1 FEALLLPAA
10 HRPRFEEGD
19 AGDDIAMAA
28 AVGDLLRRFR
38 GVAGDHA
45 PYNLV
50 LHSAPPGV
58 DDFHWHLHL
67 LPRLTTYG
75 GFELGTGVI
84 INLVAPD
91 PAAHGTPGVTG
102 SW

>member
-1 FEALLLPAA
+1 
-10 HRPRFEEGD
+10 
-19 AGDDIAMAA
+19 MTWAA

-38 GVAGDHA
+38 GVAGGHA

-50 LHSAPPGV
+50 LHSAPPGT

-67 LPRLTTYG
+67 LPRLTTFG

-84 INLVAPD
+84 INVVDPD
-91 PAAHGTPGVTG
+91 RAAEALRASG
-102 SW
+102 S